1 MVGTGRDVRDARNV
15 AGLDK
20 APFFGLNATLGFD
33 GDSTENAMSEPTARL
48 RLGVSSCLL
57 GEKVRFNGGHKRDR
71 FVTDVLSRYVE
82 WVPVCPEFEMGL
94 GAPRES
100 LRLVG
105 DREDP
110 RLIAPASGTDHTAA
124 MKRFV
129 RTRLRELTHAT
140 LHGFIVKKDSPTCGM
155 TRVRVWHEGGGGHER
170 KGIGLFTGALMD
182 RLSLLPVEEEGRLHD
197 PRLRE
202 NFIERVFAY
211 SRWSEFLNRKP
222 RRGDL
227 VRFHTTHKLTLRS
240 HSEKLYRELGRI
252 VADPKGHPLR
262 ELLARYGDGFM
273 AALTLIAT
281 PSKHANVLYHM
292 LGYLKRELDASDR
305 GELVERIEEYRKER
319 VPLVVPLTLFQ
330 HHFRRHPV
338 DWIAEQTYLAP
349 YPAELML
356 RNHV

>member
-1 MVGTGRDVRDARNV
+1 VIVTDLQPTRSHESRE
-15 AGLDK
+15 
-20 APFFGLNATLGFD
+20 AP
-33 GDSTENAMSEPTARL
+33 RL

-57 GEKVRFNGGHKRDR
+57 GEKVRFNGDHKRDR
-71 FVTDVLSRYVE
+71 FVTDVLSRYIE

-100 LRLVG
+100 MRLVG
-105 DREDP
+105 DHENP

-129 RTRLRELTHAT
+129 RERLRGLTDAG

-155 TRVRVWHEGGGGHER
+155 TRVRIWHEGGGGNER
-170 KGIGLFTGALMD
+170 KGTGLFTGALLD

-197 PRLRE
+197 PKLRE
-202 NFIERVFAY
+202 NFIERIFAY
-211 SRWSEFLNRKP
+211 WRWTGFLASQP

-240 HSEKLYRELGRI
+240 HGEKPYRELGRL
-252 VADPKGHPLR
+252 VANLKGRPLR
-262 ELLARYGDGFM
+262 EALAAYGDGFM
-273 AALTLIAT
+273 ATLRLIAT

-292 LGYLKRELDASDR
+292 LGYLKRSLDGADRQELA
-305 GELVERIEEYRKER
+305 ERIEAYRNGR
-319 VPLVVPLTLFQ
+319 VPLIVPLTLFQ

-338 DWIAEQTYLAP
+338 DWIVEQSYLAP

>member
-1 MVGTGRDVRDARNV
+1 MPETGASLDAQ
-15 AGLDK
+15 A
-20 APFFGLNATLGFD
+20 APA
-33 GDSTENAMSEPTARL
+33 PRL

-57 GEKVRFNGGHKRDR
+57 GERVRFNGDHKRDR
-71 FVTDVLSRYVE
+71 FVTDVLSRYIE

-100 LRLVG
+100 MRLVG
-105 DREDP
+105 DPADP

-129 RTRLRELTHAT
+129 RARLRELTHAG

-155 TRVRVWHEGGGGHER
+155 TRVRVWHAGGGGNER
-170 KGIGLFTGALMD
+170 KGTGLFTGALMD

-211 SRWSEFLNRKP
+211 YRWSEFLGNRP
-222 RRGDL
+222 RRRDL
-227 VRFHTTHKLTLRS
+227 VHFHTTHKLSLRS
-240 HSEKLYRELGRI
+240 HGEKQYRELGRL
-252 VADPKGHPLR
+252 VADLKGRPLR
-262 ELLARYGDGFM
+262 ETLATYGNGFM
-273 AALTLIAT
+273 ATLRVLAT

-292 LGYLKRELDASDR
+292 LGYLKRALDGADRRELA
-305 GELVERIEEYRKER
+305 ERIEEYRNGR

-356 RNHV
+356 RNRV